1 MNPNLFFLF
10 FILIF
15 DATIFAWI
23 WFVKQSVEEGDINPF
38 GFVVVVLLTIATCQ
52 MIPYLGG

>member
-1 MNPNLFFLF
+1 MNPSLFFLF
-10 FILIF
+10 FIIIF
-15 DATIFAWI
+15 DATLFAWI

-52 MIPYLGG
+52 MMYLGG